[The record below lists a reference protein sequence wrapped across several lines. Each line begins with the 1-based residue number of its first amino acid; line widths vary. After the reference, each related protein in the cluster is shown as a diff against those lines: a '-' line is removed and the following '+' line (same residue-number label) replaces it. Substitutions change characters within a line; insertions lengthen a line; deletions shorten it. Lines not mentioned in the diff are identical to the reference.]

1 MFLGNQINGYYSAA
15 VTCAGVI
22 AFVFSAIIDTARPI
36 ILESQNIGNA
46 DFEKNMQ
53 RLYAILLYLGL
64 FQNLL
69 FTIFASLIV
78 NILYGQDYSA
88 AVPILQIITW
98 YSTFSYIG
106 SARNIWI
113 LAMGKQKYLLIINF
127 LGVILNVLGNLLLIP
142 LIGANGAAI
151 ASVLTYVFANVILCI
166 IIKPMRPTVKLMI
179 SSLNPR
185 ILLDMIPKK
194 EKK

>member
-1 MFLGNQINGYYSAA
+1 
-15 VTCAGVI
+15 
-22 AFVFSAIIDTARPI
+22 
-36 ILESQNIGNA
+36 
-46 DFEKNMQ
+46 
-53 RLYAILLYLGL
+53 
-64 FQNLL
+64 
-69 FTIFASLIV
+69 
-78 NILYGQDYSA
+78 
-88 AVPILQIITW
+88 
-98 YSTFSYIG
+98 
-106 SARNIWI
+106 
-113 LAMGKQKYLLIINF
+113 MGKQKYLLIINF
-127 LGVILNVLGNLLLIP
+127 LGAILNVLGNLLLIP